1 MLRLPGKLDFR
12 ASFMRNLHRL
22 LIVAHVVQTLDLTF
36 LMMTNAM
43 IVNDLMPLLLMLAIL
58 LWTFGNGMYHIMYE

>member
-1 MLRLPGKLDFR
+1 MLRLPGMSNSQLVLTD
-12 ASFMRNLHRL
+12 MGL
-22 LIVAHVVQTLDLTF
+22 LIVRHVAPMLDLTF